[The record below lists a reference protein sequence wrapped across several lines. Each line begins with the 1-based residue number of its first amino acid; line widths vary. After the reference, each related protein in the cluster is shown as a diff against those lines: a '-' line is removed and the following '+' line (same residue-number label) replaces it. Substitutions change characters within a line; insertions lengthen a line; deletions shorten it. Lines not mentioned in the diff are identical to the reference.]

1 MTCSQCGYDY
11 ESLARPQLTQA
22 LGEETAGVLTEFFSV
37 GELHARPDPEVW
49 SALEYACHVRDVL
62 EVQRHRVKLA
72 QSEDVPAF
80 APMGRDER
88 VASLSY
94 ATQDPDCVAADLAA
108 NAHSLMETL
117 EDLSTDGWRRT
128 GIYNYPVPAERS
140 VEWIIRNTIHELV
153 HHRQDIRSVGAGRR
167 P

>member
-1 MTCSQCGYDY
+1 MQPVR
-11 ESLARPQLTQA
+11 LRLRKPRRPELIRT
-22 LGEETAGVLTEFFSV
+22 LGEKTAGLLAEFASAD
-37 GELHARPDPEVW
+37 ELHTRPEPEVW

-62 EVQRHRVKLA
+62 EVQRHRIEQA
-72 QSEDVPAF
+72 QAENMPAF

-88 VASLSY
+88 VVSLSY
-94 ATQDPDCVAADLAA
+94 ATQDPGRVAEDLAA
-108 NAHSLMETL
+108 NGNTLMDTL
-117 EDLSTDGWRRT
+117 EMLSTDGWRRT

-153 HHRQDIRSVGAGRR
+153 HHRQDIRSVGAGGR